1 MSQLPRPYSKPSR
14 SVSLKG
20 SLSQFWPSTGT
31 TSVWPDN
38 TMPPWVLPASGPCV
52 AGSVANRLALVRSLL
67 CANQG
72 VMPCACKLSRTVV
85 ISSRLELRLVVS
97 KATSFSSHCRVF
109 ILDSSDYYTIFTT
122 RLLDNITQYTA
133 QDHFQTIATR
143 GRSDAPVR
151 CHA

>member
-52 AGSVANRLALVRSLL
+52 AGSVANRL
-67 CANQG
+67 
-72 VMPCACKLSRTVV
+72 
-85 ISSRLELRLVVS
+85 ELRLVVS

-109 ILDSSDYYTIFTT
+109 ILDSSVYYTIFTT